1 MKKTFALVLSVLLLV
16 GLLAGCGGAD
26 KEIVGTW
33 ETSLEMANYL
43 NEEFEAEGMQDY
55 LNVSTFAVVMRF
67 TFNQDGTY
75 SCEAD
80 QAAFEQT
87 VEGLK
92 EEMKAGFVKYA
103 EDMIAD
109 AGMDMTAEELFAQ
122 MGTSLDD
129 LINDSFSAED
139 LSDVTDMAAA
149 EGNYETKDGKLY
161 LSDGK
166 EYQVD
171 PEIYE
176 VYTIEG
182 DKMTFVESV
191 GGDADDDM
199 AELYPLEF
207 QRVG

>member
-43 NEEFEAEGMQDY
+43 NEEF
-55 LNVSTFAVVMRF
+55 
-67 TFNQDGTY
+67 
-75 SCEAD
+75 
-80 QAAFEQT
+80 
-87 VEGLK
+87 
-92 EEMKAGFVKYA
+92 
-103 EDMIAD
+103 
-109 AGMDMTAEELFAQ
+109 
-122 MGTSLDD
+122 
-129 LINDSFSAED
+129 
-139 LSDVTDMAAA
+139 AA